1 MLPLSIEKRISQPG
15 ILERQFLNY
24 LRMANAPIDQ
34 SKSIAYE
41 VLYHTVETTNRNNV
55 EFFTGQLDQA
65 FTNIRGS
72 FVRPQSEHFLIYG
85 LRGYREDGT
94 VEQPFTPASNVPLT
108 KGFTSQSAYADVTM
122 SPYSNATLSIQVNSI
137 RMARKIP
144 LLEFDNEMVN
154 TQKGTMLLDQPILW
168 EGQTELKLSVQTNDP
183 ANVFTAQPPIPEF
196 KSYMRFDLL
205 GIGLI

>member
-41 VLYHTVETTNRNNV
+41 VLYHTVETEGRNNV

-65 FTNIRGS
+65 YTNIRGS

-85 LRGYREDGT
+85 LRGYKQDDSI
-94 VEQPFTPASNVPLT
+94 EQPYTPTANIPLV
-108 KGFTSQSAYADVTM
+108 KGFTSATYLGDKAI
-122 SPYSNATLSIQVNSI
+122 SPYSNSYLSIQVNSI
-137 RMARKIP
+137 RMPRKIP
-144 LLEFDNEMVN
+144 LMEFDNEMIN
-154 TQKGTMLLDQPILW
+154 GQKGTMLLDQPILW
-168 EGQTELKLSVQTNDP
+168 EGQTELKLTVQTNDP
-183 ANVFTAQPPIPEF
+183 ANVFGDPIPES

>member
-41 VLYHTVETTNRNNV
+41 VLFHIQETTGRNNV
-55 EFFTGQLDQA
+55 EFFTGQLNQA

-85 LRGYREDGT
+85 LRGYKENS
-94 VEQPFTPASNVPLT
+94 EEALPPVPNPLNFNLQ
-108 KGFTSQSAYADVTM
+108 KGFTSLQAYNDRGI

-137 RMARKIP
+137 RMLKKIP
-144 LLEFDNEMVN
+144 LMEFDNELVSSH
-154 TQKGTMLLDQPILW
+154 KGTMLLDQPILW
-168 EGQTELKLSVQTNDP
+168 QGQTELKLSVQTNNP
-183 ANVFTAQPPIPEF
+183 LNIFQGNAPGESTF
-196 KSYMRFDLL
+196 MRFDLL